1 MKRIIIHIAII
12 FLLIPFVGN
21 AQKQVVVNGRTY
33 YIVKAIVENGDTLPY
48 ISLREIIILP
58 PKTFKSQAEKKRY
71 KRLVYNIKKV
81 YPYARL
87 ASAKMYEI
95 NAKLEQVED
104 ETERKRLMKIYE
116 KNLRDEFEDELKNL
130 TMTQGKLLIKL
141 VDRETGQTTYEIVKQ
156 LRGSLSAF
164 FWQSLAKLFGSD
176 LKTEYDAEGEDKM
189 IEDILVRIENGQL

>member
-1 MKRIIIHIAII
+1 M
-12 FLLIPFVGN
+12 
-21 AQKQVVVNGRTY
+21 
-33 YIVKAIVENGDTLPY
+33 
-48 ISLREIIILP
+48 REIIILP

-189 IEDILVRIENGQL
+189 IEDILKNFFRFNMFRHFR